1 MMMMLSTFRRTAS
14 SLKRILGVPEIYY
27 GGVKS
32 FVNKPLVGFPRLAF
46 DGDYTC
52 LILFY
57 SGGGIW
63 LFLIFIADSVM
74 R

>member
-57 SGGGIW
+57 SGGESGY
-63 LFLIFIADSVM
+63 F
-74 R
+74 